1 MTKLRR
7 TFPLFRKGVSILLMI
22 VGLSPFIQTQ
32 EIEVES
38 KDDSI
43 SRITQSLEI
52 SSSDTARYY
61 LEKELFYIYINDD
74 ADKALESALKSLQY
88 AQLANLKR
96 EVADSYL
103 DVGKAFVKKE
113 EFDEAF
119 NNFSQALEYL
129 FDNNMSANS
138 TLARFNIGVTYL
150 ELHLLENAK
159 ELLNAAE
166 SEFISDRDKSLATYE
181 LTRLS
186 LLEGDTTL
194 AKEYLSKFEAYIPI
208 NVGQINTDY
217 LFHYAVLSELYVN
230 MGYPEK
236 ATKILDQSLPYIHI
250 QNRRY
255 YNGIANLTLAK
266 IATANGNV
274 EQAIDY
280 ANTALTMFKLQQENF
295 YTSKALFLLSELY
308 SKSKNFELGYEH
320 LRQYNIKRDTFLN
333 ARQSAIQSRLI
344 IQINETRFAES
355 RLEESQ
361 RILTQRKY
369 FTFILGFMLLCTG
382 ILALI
387 SFRTSKE
394 KARIADKIEKINAD
408 KDYFIGVVSHDLRS
422 PLNSVMALSNIM
434 IGDPKDTSTEE
445 IQEFSSIIL
454 NSSYRM
460 EHLINNM
467 LDANK
472 IETGKTKLELKS
484 TSLNNAISDIV
495 DSIVYLGKEKEIQTE
510 LFIDNDLP
518 NILGDYNAVQRVIEN
533 LVSNAYKFS
542 PMHKTVKIS
551 ASQKGSQVEVSIQD
565 QGPGMS
571 DIDKT
576 KLFKKFEKLS
586 AKPTGNEKS
595 TGLGL
600 FIVKNLM
607 SEMNGTILVESDLN
621 KGTTFTVLFN
631 IA

>member
-1 MTKLRR
+1 
-7 TFPLFRKGVSILLMI
+7 MI
-22 VGLSPFIQTQ
+22 VGLTPFIQSQ

-38 KDDSI
+38 KYESI

-74 ADKALESALKSLQY
+74 ADKAVESAIKSLQY

-113 EFDEAF
+113 EFEEGF

-236 ATKILDQSLPYIHI
+236 AIKILDQSLPYIHT

-266 IATANGNV
+266 VSRTNGNF
-274 EQAIDY
+274 EQAIEY
-280 ANTALTMFKLQQENF
+280 ADIALSMFKLQQENF
-295 YTSKALFLLSELY
+295 YTSKALLLLSELY
-308 SKSKNFELGYEH
+308 SKTQNFELGYEH

-472 IETGKTKLELKS
+472 IETGNTKLELKP
-484 TSLNNAISDIV
+484 TSLNSAISDIV
-495 DSIVYLGKEKEIQTE
+495 ESIIYLGKEKEIQTE

-518 NILGDYNAVQRVIEN
+518 SILADYNAVQRVIEN

-542 PMHKTVKIS
+542 PKHKTVKIS
-551 ASQKGSQVEVSIQD
+551 ATQKGSQVEVSIQD

-576 KLFKKFEKLS
+576 KLFKKFGKLS

>member
-1 MTKLRR
+1 MTKLKR
-7 TFPLFRKGVSILLMI
+7 TFPLFWKGVSILLMF
-22 VGLSPFIQTQ
+22 VGLSPFIQSQ

-38 KDDSI
+38 KNESI
-43 SRITQSLEI
+43 SRITQSLEN
-52 SSSDTARYY
+52 STSDTVRYH

-88 AQLANLKR
+88 AQIANLKR

-113 EFDEAF
+113 EFEQAF
-119 NNFSQALEYL
+119 NNFSLAIQYL
-129 FDNNMSANS
+129 SDNNMSANS

-150 ELHLLENAK
+150 ELHLFESAK
-159 ELLNAAE
+159 DLLNSTE

-194 AKEYLSKFEAYIPI
+194 AKQYLSKFESYIPI

-236 ATKILDQSLPYIHI
+236 AIKILDQSLPYLQIH
-250 QNRRY
+250 NRRY

-266 IATANGNV
+266 IARTNGNSAR
-274 EQAIDY
+274 AIEY
-280 ANTALTMFKLQQENF
+280 ANTALSMFELQQENF
-295 YTSKALFLLSELY
+295 YTSKTLLLLSKLY
-308 SKSKNFELGYEH
+308 SNTQDFELGYDY
-320 LRQYNIKRDTFLN
+320 LRRYNIKRDTFLN
-333 ARQSAIQSRLI
+333 ARQSAVQSRLI
-344 IQINETRFAES
+344 DQIDKTRFVES
-355 RLEESQ
+355 RLEESE
-361 RILTQRKY
+361 RILSQGKY
-369 FTFILGFMLLCTG
+369 FVFILGFMLLCVG
-382 ILALI
+382 VLALI
-387 SFRTSKE
+387 AFRTSKE
-394 KARIADKIEKINAD
+394 KATFADKIEKINAD
-408 KDYFIGVVSHDLRS
+408 KDHFIGVVSHDLRS
-422 PLNSVMALSNIM
+422 PLNSVMALSSIM
-434 IGDPKDTSTEE
+434 IGDPEDTSIAE

-472 IETGKTKLELKS
+472 IETGNTKLELKS
-484 TSLNNAISDIV
+484 ISINNAISDIV
-495 DSIVYLGKEKEIQTE
+495 DSIVYLGNEKEIQTE
-510 LFIDNDLP
+510 LSIDNDLP
-518 NILGDYNAVQRVIEN
+518 NILADYNAVQRVIEN
-533 LVSNAYKFS
+533 LISNAYKFS
-542 PMHKTVKIS
+542 PKHKTVKIS
-551 ASQKGSQVEVSIQD
+551 ASQKGSQVQVSIKD

-586 AKPTGNEKS
+586 ATPTGNEKS

-607 SEMNGTILVESDLN
+607 IEMNGTILVESELN